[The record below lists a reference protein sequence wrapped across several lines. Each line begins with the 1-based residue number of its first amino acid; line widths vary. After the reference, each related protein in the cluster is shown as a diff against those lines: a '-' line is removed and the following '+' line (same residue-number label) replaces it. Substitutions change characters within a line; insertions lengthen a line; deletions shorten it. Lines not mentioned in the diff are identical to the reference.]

1 MIDNTWAFNLPDKIF
16 TIVKTR
22 GQNVL
27 ETKYPNAHWTMDG
40 FENIEPTFPSIMFTF
55 DTSERGQDLIGQDI
69 NGVMV
74 NVLVDVTATKEQT
87 INTAKYVSGVVVNE
101 LKRLGFYIDDLPFQ
115 NESTNDLIRFTFR
128 CQRIVGQA
136 DTL

>member
-16 TIVKTR
+16 TIVRTR

-55 DTSERGQDLIGQDI
+55 DS
-69 NGVMV
+69 
-74 NVLVDVTATKEQT
+74 
-87 INTAKYVSGVVVNE
+87 
-101 LKRLGFYIDDLPFQ
+101 
-115 NESTNDLIRFTFR
+115 
-128 CQRIVGQA
+128 
-136 DTL
+136 